1 MATGTQVALEEYLST
16 VYEPDCD
23 YVDGELEDR
32 NGGEFDHGDL
42 QSEIVHYFRT
52 HRRKFSVRAVTE
64 WRTRISLTRYRVP
77 DVTLIREPFTKERI
91 LTQPAY
97 VCIEVLSPEDRWA
110 RLTKKLNDYVNAGV
124 ENIWVIDPVERT
136 VWTYDELGP
145 HQQDGLTLTT
155 KDDKVKLPLAEI
167 FAELDA

>member
-1 MATGTQVALEEYLST
+1 MIAVGEYLDT

-32 NGGEFDHGDL
+32 NAGDFGHGDL
-42 QSEIVHYFRT
+42 QSEVITYFRT
-52 HRRKFSVRAVTE
+52 RRREISARAISV
-64 WRTRISLTRYRVP
+64 WRMRISPTRYRVP

-110 RLTKKLNDYVNAGV
+110 RLTKKLNDYVNAAV
-124 ENIWVIDPVERT
+124 ENIWVIDPLERT

-155 KDDKVKLPLAEI
+155 KDGKVKLPLAEI